1 MLVLVPVTML
11 VMMLVLVLVLVRVLV
26 MVLALVLALVLAM
39 AMVLVPH
46 IESARLSSRCFQAVL
61 SQRVAA
67 MVTSLVSPALRHQ
80 SCRCLRSLLLS
91 TARSVRA
98 NAACY
103 GHDTGSR

>member
-1 MLVLVPVTML
+1 MLVLVLVLVTMPVTML
-11 VMMLVLVLVLVRVLV
+11 VLVLVLVLVRVLV
-26 MVLALVLALVLAM
+26 MV
-39 AMVLVPH
+39 MVLVLVLVLVAH
-46 IESARLSSRCFQAVL
+46 IESARLSSRCLQAVL